1 MIMLLDNN
9 KQKKYYPFQYIII
22 TKGYFKKSLIT
33 ILKLKKVMS

>member
-1 MIMLLDNN
+1 MIMLLE
-9 KQKKYYPFQYIII
+9 KKKKKKYYPLQYIII